1 MLRRSLTVAIL
12 VFPLLCLGQSTT
24 PESTS
29 QDSTSRQQGTITT
42 PPQPE
47 QQPEPQAPTPQ
58 DEKKPSSG
66 NKVTRKMSEALPDCV
81 NLIFYHGCRSNAA
94 RQEKIDKNAQE
105 KLSVATERCK
115 QLTAALPEQFAAK
128 YKNATP
134 AETSGSYSSSKVT
147 QALTPYCTPEDVIAA
162 DHDTEVGDFNFKD
175 KNYRGAEMRYRS
187 ALERVPGEPIAT
199 LHLARALEK
208 LGNKS
213 EALDHYKTF
222 LLWKPTG
229 RDADEAN
236 TAIAR
241 LEKELA
247 LK

>member
-1 MLRRSLTVAIL
+1 MLGRALTIT
-12 VFPLLCLGQSTT
+12 LLLFT
-24 PESTS
+24 PAFNCPA
-29 QDSTSRQQGTITT
+29 QDSTSRQPQTTITT

-47 QQPEPQAPTPQ
+47 QQPEAQAPAPQ
-58 DEKKPSSG
+58 GEKKQSTG
-66 NKVTRKMSEALPDCV
+66 NKVTRKLGEALPDCV
-81 NLIFYHGCRSNAA
+81 NLIFYHGCHANTA
-94 RQEKIDKNAQE
+94 RQEKIEGDAQE

-115 QLTAALPEQFAAK
+115 QLTAALPEQLAAK
-128 YKNATP
+128 YNKSMPTENA
-134 AETSGSYSSSKVT
+134 GSYSSSR
-147 QALTPYCTPEDVIAA
+147 QSQEPTPYCTPEDVVAA

-213 EALDHYKTF
+213 EALDQYKMF

-229 RDADEAN
+229 KDADEAN
-236 TAIAR
+236 AALAR
-241 LEKELA
+241 LQKDLA